1 MVTDYF
7 AQVLRRQP
15 LEEVAFQRNSV
26 FVATPREQI
35 AEGSLTPEHAQ
46 ALFDAHDRDAERSRS
61 KKDENTAPDA
71 TISVAISLASV
82 PEERDSHQ
90 GILLLAATLKRDGTL
105 EPDLETGTS
114 PWVPAERLVA
124 PAMTEREVMVGDLR
138 NFWVF
143 TRTDLAAEASR
154 CESLADAMELAGKL
168 FTRVAGTAL
177 DDFAAGHAGDGR
189 VVEHELCY
197 VQEHDRIN
205 AVGALLDV
213 YEALDREPELPP
225 ILQQMITG
233 WDGPRIPETRIHDGD
248 GLLGVARLACGS
260 MNDEHPLTA
269 SQRRAVHAFLQSG
282 EGEVTAV
289 SGPPGTG
296 KTTMLQ
302 AIVAGMITR
311 RALERVDAP
320 VIVGTSTNN
329 QAVTNIITSF
339 ASVTKEKPG
348 ALDLRWLPQERD
360 GDATEDP
367 LRSLAAY
374 CPSKA
379 KLSAAKRQYLVEQKD
394 RSELYADYSSPGYLA
409 AARDHFLRRVD
420 GFFGAIDTP
429 ARVQDW
435 LHDALT
441 EVDGYRVAL
450 LGAMSAD
457 GRSEEYLRLCAA
469 VEECTH
475 LRELGALSD
484 LRDCTSLE
492 QLDKELDTTLRYA
505 EFWLAVHYYEAEWL
519 LADHLDHETRWK
531 NTRDVVQRVWP
542 QAAAL
547 TPCFV
552 MTVYQVPKYFGRYKG
567 RGEPRAFD
575 VGRID
580 LLIVDEAGQV
590 DTPLALP
597 AIALAQRA
605 LVVGDEKQLAPVW
618 ALDEETDR
626 EIAEGAGIETGE
638 WTDDLRERGVTAS
651 SPSSLMRAA
660 SHASRWSFGD
670 SEPGLLL
677 REHFRCHPDIIGFSN
692 ELLYDGLL
700 KPMRAADTSL
710 LDGVRPAFE
719 WIDVANSE
727 DSSRGSSRVNEPEA
741 KAIAAWI
748 VEHYAGFFDLYNVQ
762 QSEPD
767 KKVSA
772 ADLIG
777 VVTPFRA
784 QADVITEEIRKAA
797 SAAHPD
803 ANLPKNLATKITVGT
818 AHRLQGA
825 ERPIILFSAVY
836 GNNSPQAGFIDKN
849 PELMNVAVSRA
860 KDLLVVFAAPIRWDI
875 GKIFSVMSRFATRA
889 ELSAMGAEVSE
900 AVELTTED
908 EQTSAGVHGS
918 EQVAPL
924 AESEAAAPSDLA
936 SSAVP
941 TDATAAAS
949 AAQGTLTAMLRS
961 WSEVGEL
968 RGDDADLKAPAFNL
982 RLAEAGVLEG
992 RPGAWKPTRLA
1003 ALVGVLEVERTNS
1016 DGVVY
1021 ISLEYTPLMQ
1031 ELLLQLY
1038 RDGSLGGR
1046 SGPNALTQNFSSESA
1061 PSSESSQ

>member
-1 MVTDYF
+1 MAGASTATDPSTVTDYF

-15 LEEVAFQRNSV
+15 LEEVAFQRSSV
-26 FVATPREQI
+26 FVATPRERI
-35 AEGSLTPEHAQ
+35 AEGSLTSEHTQ
-46 ALFDAHDRDAERSRS
+46 ALFDAHDREAERSRS
-61 KKDENTAPDA
+61 EKDKNKAPDA
-71 TISVAISLASV
+71 SISVAISLASV
-82 PEERDSHQ
+82 PEQRGSTQQ

-114 PWVPAERLVA
+114 PWVPAERLIA
-124 PAMTEREVMVGDLR
+124 PAVTEREVMVGDLR

-143 TRTDLAAEASR
+143 TRTELAAEASR
-154 CESLADAMELAGKL
+154 CESVADAMKLAGRL
-168 FTRVAGTAL
+168 FTSVAGRSL
-177 DDFAAGHAGDGR
+177 DDFATEHTEAGR
-189 VVEHELCY
+189 IVERELCY

-225 ILQQMITG
+225 ILEQMITG
-233 WDGPRIPETRIHDGD
+233 WDGQRIPEERIHVGD
-248 GLLGVARLACGS
+248 GLLWNARLACGS
-260 MNDEHPLTA
+260 MNDENPLTA
-269 SQRRAVHAFLQSG
+269 SQRRAVHAFLQGG

-311 RALERVDAP
+311 RALEREDAP

-329 QAVTNIITSF
+329 QAVTNIIASF
-339 ASVTKEKPG
+339 ASVTKKDPG
-348 ALDLRWLPQERD
+348 ILDLRWLPQERD
-360 GDATEDP
+360 GGASEEP
-367 LRSLAAY
+367 LRSLAVY
-374 CPSKA
+374 CPAKA
-379 KLSAAKRQYLVEQKD
+379 KLSAAKKQYLVEQKD

-409 AARDHFLRRVD
+409 DARDHFQAQVHY
-420 GFFGAIDTP
+420 FFGSIEDP

-441 EVDGYRVAL
+441 EVDGYRLAL
-450 LGAMSAD
+450 LGAMNAD
-457 GRSEEYLRLCAA
+457 GRSEDYLQLCAE

-492 QLDKELDTTLRYA
+492 ELDKALDTTLRYA

-519 LADHLDHETRWK
+519 LAKHLGRTKRFK
-531 NTRDVVQRVWP
+531 STVDVLPLVWP

-552 MTVYQVPKYFGRYKG
+552 MTLYQVPKYFGRYTMP
-567 RGEPRAFD
+567 GEPKAFD

-597 AIALAQRA
+597 VIALARRA

-626 EIAEGAGIETGE
+626 EIAEGAGIEAGE
-638 WTDDLRERGVTAS
+638 WANDLRERGVTAS
-651 SPSSLMRAA
+651 APSSLMRAA

-670 SEPGLLL
+670 DEPGLLL
-677 REHFRCHPDIIGFSN
+677 REHFRCHADIIGFSN

-700 KPMRAADTSL
+700 EPMRAAKNSL
-710 LDGVRPAFE
+710 LHGIRPAFE
-719 WIDVANSE
+719 WIDVQDSE
-727 DSSRGSSRVNEPEA
+727 DSRRGSSRVNEPEA

-748 VEHYAGFFDLYNVQ
+748 VENFASFYDLYHHQ
-762 QSEPD
+762 QKEPD
-767 KKVSA
+767 KKVDA
-772 ADLIG
+772 AALIG

-797 SAAHPD
+797 RAAD
-803 ANLPKNLATKITVGT
+803 ADAELPTNLADKITVGT

-836 GNNSPQAGFIDKN
+836 GSGSPQAGFIDKN

-860 KDLLVVFAAPIRWDI
+860 KDLLVVFAAPNRWDN

-889 ELSAMGAEVSE
+889 ARTETVEAEEPVASTDQTE
-900 AVELTTED
+900 GEVPSIAVPDPERPEVLPD
-908 EQTSAGVHGS
+908 PASTSVP
-918 EQVAPL
+918 EVTRP
-924 AESEAAAPSDLA
+924 AAPAQS
-936 SSAVP
+936 
-941 TDATAAAS
+941 TAS
-949 AAQGTLTAMLRS
+949 AAAQQGTLSTVLGRWREA
-961 WSEVGEL
+961 GEL
-968 RGDDADLKAPAFNL
+968 HEDDADLGTPALNL
-982 RLAEAGVLEG
+982 RLADAGVLVG
-992 RPGAWKPTRLA
+992 KPGEWAPTRLA
-1003 ALVGVLEVERTNS
+1003 EVLGVLEVERST
-1016 DGVVY
+1016 Y
-1021 ISLEYTPLMQ
+1021 TSLEYTPHMQ
-1031 ELLLQLY
+1031 ELLLGLY
-1038 RDGSLGGR
+1038 RDGRL
-1046 SGPNALTQNFSSESA
+1046 
-1061 PSSESSQ
+1061 

>member
-1 MVTDYF
+1 MAGASTATDPSTVTDYF

-15 LEEVAFQRNSV
+15 LEEVAFQRSSV
-26 FVATPREQI
+26 FVATPRERI
-35 AEGSLTPEHAQ
+35 AEGSLTSEHTQ
-46 ALFDAHDRDAERSRS
+46 ALFDAHDREAERSRS
-61 KKDENTAPDA
+61 EKDKNKAPDA
-71 TISVAISLASV
+71 SISVAISLASV
-82 PEERDSHQ
+82 PEQRGSTQQ

-114 PWVPAERLVA
+114 PWVPAERLIA
-124 PAMTEREVMVGDLR
+124 PAVTEREVMVGDLR

-143 TRTDLAAEASR
+143 TRTELAAEASR
-154 CESLADAMELAGKL
+154 CESVADAMKLAGRL
-168 FTRVAGTAL
+168 FTSVAGRSL
-177 DDFAAGHAGDGR
+177 DDFATEHTEAGR
-189 VVEHELCY
+189 IVERELCY

-225 ILQQMITG
+225 ILEQMITG
-233 WDGPRIPETRIHDGD
+233 WDGQRIPEERIHVGD
-248 GLLGVARLACGS
+248 GLLWNARLACGS
-260 MNDEHPLTA
+260 MNDENPLTA
-269 SQRRAVHAFLQSG
+269 SQRRAVHAFLQGG

-311 RALERVDAP
+311 RALEREDAP

-329 QAVTNIITSF
+329 QAVTNIIASF
-339 ASVTKEKPG
+339 ASVTKKDPG
-348 ALDLRWLPQERD
+348 ILDLRWLPQERD
-360 GDATEDP
+360 GGASEEP
-367 LRSLAAY
+367 LRSLAVY
-374 CPSKA
+374 CPAKA
-379 KLSAAKRQYLVEQKD
+379 KLSAAKKQYLVEQKD

-409 AARDHFLRRVD
+409 DARDHFLAQVHY
-420 GFFGAIDTP
+420 FFGSIEDP

-441 EVDGYRVAL
+441 EVDGYRLAL
-450 LGAMSAD
+450 LGAMNAD
-457 GRSEEYLRLCAA
+457 GRSEDYLQLCAE

-492 QLDKELDTTLRYA
+492 ELDKALDTTLRYA

-519 LADHLDHETRWK
+519 LAKHLGRTKRFK
-531 NTRDVVQRVWP
+531 STVDVLPLVWP

-552 MTVYQVPKYFGRYKG
+552 ITLYQVPKYFGRYTMP
-567 RGEPRAFD
+567 GEPKAFD

-597 AIALAQRA
+597 VIALAQRA

-626 EIAEGAGIETGE
+626 EIAEGAGIEAGE
-638 WTDDLRERGVTAS
+638 WANDLRERGVTAS
-651 SPSSLMRAA
+651 APSSLMRAA

-670 SEPGLLL
+670 DEPGLLL
-677 REHFRCHPDIIGFSN
+677 REHFRCHADIIGFSN

-700 KPMRAADTSL
+700 EPMRAAKNSL
-710 LDGVRPAFE
+710 LHGIRPAFE
-719 WIDVANSE
+719 WIDVQDSE
-727 DSSRGSSRVNEPEA
+727 DSRRGSSRVNEPEA

-748 VEHYAGFFDLYNVQ
+748 VENFASFYDLYHHQ
-762 QSEPD
+762 QKEPD
-767 KKVSA
+767 KKVDA
-772 ADLIG
+772 AALIG

-797 SAAHPD
+797 RAAHPD
-803 ANLPKNLATKITVGT
+803 ADLPTNLATKITVGT

-836 GNNSPQAGFIDKN
+836 GNNSAQAGFIDKN

-860 KDLLVVFAAPIRWDI
+860 KDLLVVFAAPHRWDN
-875 GKIFSVMSRFATRA
+875 GKIFGVMSRYAERA
-889 ELSAMGAEVSE
+889 QVESSTAEDPVLHE
-900 AVELTTED
+900 VPPAAD
-908 EQTSAGVHGS
+908 EQRADTSRIDQPDTDQIGS
-918 EQVAPL
+918 I
-924 AESEAAAPSDLA
+924 ESTTPTPDVLQTDATTQGENTPEAA
-936 SSAVP
+936 
-941 TDATAAAS
+941 ATAAAP
-949 AAQGTLTAMLRS
+949 AIQGTLTTVIRA
-961 WSEVGEL
+961 WSEAGIL
-968 RGDDADLKAPAFNL
+968 REGDAGLKAGDLNL
-982 RLAEAGVLEG
+982 RLAAAGILDGE
-992 RPGAWKPTRLA
+992 PGAWEPTRLA
-1003 ALVGVLEVERTNS
+1003 ALL
-1016 DGVVY
+1016 GVVEIERMKEDGSTY
-1021 ISLEYTPLMQ
+1021 ASLEYTPQMQ
-1031 ELLLQLY
+1031 GVMLQLY
-1038 RDGSLGGR
+1038 RGSHL
-1046 SGPNALTQNFSSESA
+1046 
-1061 PSSESSQ
+1061 